1 MMQTLDTKNKK
12 QRIVIALCLFMCL
25 CTLLPHL
32 ATANTKSIEYPLK
45 QNIVSYNAYVQQ
57 FDAFLKGQLN
67 IDFEPTEELLNLEN
81 PYDWQQRKSGNVGVY
96 LWDRALY
103 DGNYYSYF
111 GIAPIITVFLP
122 YYILTG
128 NIPSSPVTCA
138 ILAVMGMTSLCFAL
152 INLIKYFKLKVP
164 FFLFILSLFAVETGS
179 LIPML
184 MSSSDMYYIA
194 STSAV
199 SFSALF
205 LALFFGGM
213 NCQKIWIKNLLF
225 VLCSTAFVMIIM
237 SRPAVALCGILIIP
251 ALIKHFFK
259 SELKSK
265 EKVISLLCFGIPI
278 IIGAAVV
285 CTYNY
290 LRFDSIFEFGAKYQL
305 TVYDVS
311 KYAFSSSLI
320 FPCIY
325 HYFIQTPKIIRTFPF
340 IDVYFSKF
348 SDYGVPYLYVTS
360 TLGVFSFAS
369 NAGFF
374 GITSILAK
382 SKKYREQKYTYLLAF
397 AFTFALAFINIC
409 MGGVN
414 IRYFADFQ
422 FIFILFSALIL
433 LEIPSFFSD
442 SKKAV
447 QMAVNI
453 TVSLLFIGS
462 AVLGTLLIFENE
474 RNYILKAL
482 FN

>member
-1 MMQTLDTKNKK
+1 MTQVFDTKNKK
-12 QRIVIALCLFMCL
+12 QMLVTLLCLFMCL

-32 ATANTKSIEYPLK
+32 ATSDTKSIEYPLNK
-45 QNIVSYNAYVQQ
+45 SIVSYNAYVQQ

-103 DGNYYSYF
+103 DGKYYSYF

-122 YYILTG
+122 FYILTG

-138 ILAVMGMTSLCFAL
+138 ILAIMGMVSLCFAL

-164 FFLFILSLFAVETGS
+164 FFIFILSLFAVETGS

-213 NCQKIWIKNLLF
+213 NCKTKWLKNLLF
-225 VLCSTAFVMIIM
+225 VFCSASFVMIIM
-237 SRPAVALCGILIIP
+237 SRPAVALCGIIIIP
-251 ALIKHFFK
+251 SLIKYFFK
-259 SELKSK
+259 SGLNIR
-265 EKVISLLCFGIPI
+265 EKCISFLCFGIPI
-278 IIGAAVV
+278 IIGAVTV

-311 KYAFSSSLI
+311 KYVFSSSLV

-325 HYFIQTPKIIRTFPF
+325 HYFIQTPKIIRRFPF
-340 IDVYFSKF
+340 IDVYFSKLA
-348 SDYGVPYLYVTS
+348 DYGVPYLYVTS
-360 TLGVFSFAS
+360 TLGAFSFTS

-374 GITSILAK
+374 GIPCILAK
-382 SKKYREQKYTYLLAF
+382 SKKHREQKLTYILAF

-422 FIFILFSALIL
+422 FVFILFSALIL
-433 LEIPSFFSD
+433 SEFPSFFSD
-442 SKKAV
+442 GKKSIQIAV
-447 QMAVNI
+447 KI
-453 TVSLLFIGS
+453 IISILFIGS

-482 FN
+482 LN

>member
-1 MMQTLDTKNKK
+1 MTQKSYTGNKK
-12 QRIVIALCLFMCL
+12 QIFITVLCLFMCL

-32 ATANTKSIEYPLK
+32 ATSDTAAIEYPLK
-45 QNIVSYNAYVQQ
+45 RNVASYNAYVQQ

-103 DGNYYSYF
+103 DGKYYSYF

-138 ILAVMGMTSLCFAL
+138 ILAVIGMVSLCFAL
-152 INLIKYFKLKVP
+152 IGLIKYFKLKVS
-164 FFLFILSLFAVETGS
+164 FLNFILSLFAVEMGS

-213 NCQKIWIKNLLF
+213 NCQKKWLKNLLF
-225 VLCSTAFVMIIM
+225 ALCSTAFVLIVM
-237 SRPAVALCGILIIP
+237 SRPTVALCGILIIP
-251 ALIKHFFK
+251 TLIKYFFK
-259 SELKSK
+259 SELNNR

-278 IIGAAVV
+278 IIGAVTV

-311 KYAFSSSLI
+311 KYVFSSSLI

-325 HYFIQTPKIIRTFPF
+325 HYFIQTPKIIDKFPF
-340 IDVYFSKF
+340 IDVYFLKLKN
-348 SDYGVPYLYVTS
+348 YGVPYLYVTS
-360 TLGVFSFAS
+360 TLGAFSFSS

-374 GITSILAK
+374 GIASILAK
-382 SKKYREQKYTYLLAF
+382 QKKYREQKFTYLLAF
-397 AFTFALAFINIC
+397 AFTFGLAFINIC

-433 LEIPSFFSD
+433 LEIPSFFTN
-442 SKKAV
+442 SKKIVQVVVKAV
-447 QMAVNI
+447 
-453 TVSLLFIGS
+453 VSLLFIGS

-482 FN
+482 LN